1 MSVRLFVGNL
11 PYSVTEN
18 DVRDHFATVGPVAS
32 VKIPVDRETGRSRGF
47 AFVEYA
53 DRALAE
59 EAIRRLHNQPLG
71 GRNLAVNEAKPPER
85 TGGPPP
91 RRDGPPGSGF
101 SPRPGGP
108 PPGRFDGPGGPPRM
122 GPPGGPRPG
131 GPPGS
136 GPPRPGGFRGDS
148 PPSFDGDPFGSSRGF
163 DSPPRRPKKAVGGGG
178 RGGKKWTERERAPK
192 GPLQER
198 GGGRFYSVDDA
209 EEDLENLGEEFED
222 IFKDDDEEADELA
235 ESDEPGEPDEP
246 GKPTEP
252 GEREASEEE

>member
-1 MSVRLFVGNL
+1 
-11 PYSVTEN
+11 VTED
-18 DVRDHFATVGPVAS
+18 DVRDHFATVGPVTS

-53 DRALAE
+53 DRAHAE

-85 TGGPPP
+85 AGGPPM

-101 SPRPGGP
+101 GPRPGGP
-108 PPGRFDGPGGPPRM
+108 PAAGRFDGPGGPRP

-131 GPPGS
+131 GPAGPG
-136 GPPRPGGFRGDS
+136 GPPRSSYRPDS
-148 PPSFDGDPFGSSRGF
+148 GPSFGDDPFGGGRGF
-163 DSPPRRPKKAVGGGG
+163 DTPARRPKKAAGS
-178 RGGKKWTERERAPK
+178 RGGKKWTDRERAPK

-209 EEDLENLGEEFED
+209 EEDYEGLTDEFED
-222 IFKDDDEEADELA
+222 IFKDEDDAEETE
-235 ESDEPGEPDEP
+235 EPE
-246 GKPTEP
+246 K
-252 GEREASEEE
+252 

>member
-11 PYSVTEN
+11 PYSVTED

-101 SPRPGGP
+101 GPRPGGP
-108 PPGRFDGPGGPPRM
+108 PPGGRFEGPGGPRP

-131 GPPGS
+131 GPGGPG
-136 GPPRPGGFRGDS
+136 GPPRGPFRPEGG
-148 PPSFDGDPFGSSRGF
+148 PSFDADPFGGSRGF
-163 DSPPRRPKKAVGGGG
+163 DAPVRRPKKAAGN
-178 RGGKKWTERERAPK
+178 RAGKKWSDRERAPK

-209 EEDLENLGEEFED
+209 EEDLENLGEDFED
-222 IFKDDDEEADELA
+222 IFKDDEE
-235 ESDEPGEPDEP
+235 ESDEQDEQGEQGEQSDQGDQGEQDEHDEHE
-246 GKPTEP
+246 KE
-252 GEREASEEE
+252 